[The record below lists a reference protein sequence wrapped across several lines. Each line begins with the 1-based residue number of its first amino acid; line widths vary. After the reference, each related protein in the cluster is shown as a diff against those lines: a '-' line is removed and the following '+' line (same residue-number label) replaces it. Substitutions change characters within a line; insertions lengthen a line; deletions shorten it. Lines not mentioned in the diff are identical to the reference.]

1 MRMIRRLRVAR
12 LKRRIERLECEREQL
27 LREREDILHYGIWM
41 GTER

>member
-1 MRMIRRLRVAR
+1 MRIINRWRIAR
-12 LKRRIERLECEREQL
+12 LKRKMERLQFEREQL

>member
-12 LKRRIERLECEREQL
+12 LKRRIERLLCEREQL